1 MKNVSGALKRKNA
14 RPGSLA
20 ALDRRRHYRR
30 RPTRRSR
37 HQHRRRSRAPSSAP
51 EPANNNP
58 PKKKCRRRPA
68 AAAPPSRPV
77 QVGLRQGS
85 QESAPASRAR
95 EGSEYGQR
103 FFQTTNRSIGR
114 SLELPH
120 RPPPAP
126 TTSSPP
132 RNQKR
137 NRPLRRQGQ
146 IPTALGSASRA
157 RETTQSMLTRLA
169 TDTQK
174 LDQLSGATQ

>member
-1 MKNVSGALKRKNA
+1 LKRKKA

-51 EPANNNP
+51 ESANNDPLKRNVDVGQQP
-58 PKKKCRRRPA
+58 QHRPAGRCRSVCVRARWNRRP
-68 AAAPPSRPV
+68 P
-77 QVGLRQGS
+77 
-85 QESAPASRAR
+85 RAR
-95 EGSEYGQR
+95 ERTASTVNASFR
-103 FFQTTNRSIGR
+103 PPIGR
-114 SLELPH
+114 SAGRSSLSH

-126 TTSSPP
+126 TTTSPP
-132 RNQKR
+132 INQKR

-157 RETTQSMLTRLA
+157 RETTQSTLRRLA
-169 TDTQK
+169 TDAQK
-174 LDQLSGATQ
+174 LDQLSGATH

>member
-1 MKNVSGALKRKNA
+1 MIMVTPHCANVLFKSRRHLDRRCLLTYWNCINHKPLKIHSGLICGAESALVEIVGVEERQRCVETKKCEA
-14 RPGSLA
+14 RQPRCA
-20 ALDRRRHYRR
+20 RRRRHYRR

-58 PKKKCRRRPA
+58 PKKKCRQRPA

-85 QESAPASRAR
+85 LESAPASRAR

-114 SLELPH
+114 SLE
-120 RPPPAP
+120 P
-126 TTSSPP
+126 TP
-132 RNQKR
+132 
-137 NRPLRRQGQ
+137 
-146 IPTALGSASRA
+146 
-157 RETTQSMLTRLA
+157 
-169 TDTQK
+169 
-174 LDQLSGATQ
+174 